1 MKKWELGGSRE
12 YLQLETIGDFILFIS
27 GEKSMNIKNR
37 LIVLTIMLIGG
48 LSIAG
53 CGKSSDNGPQT
64 ETKTTVG
71 TEIDDTV
78 MTTKVKSALLRD
90 TGLESLDIKVET
102 RKGVVQLS
110 GFVDSQNQMDRAMA
124 VAQGVDGVSN
134 VDNKI
139 RIKAKDTSVGA
150 KIDDSVITT
159 KVKAALIS
167 DPIIKNF
174 DIGVVTRDGEVQLS
188 GFVEDQTQVDRAIE
202 VAREVEGVKNVL
214 DDQVSIKK

>member
-1 MKKWELGGSRE
+1 
-12 YLQLETIGDFILFIS
+12 
-27 GEKSMNIKNR
+27 MNIKNR

-53 CGKSSDNGPQT
+53 CGKSGDKGPQT

-110 GFVDSQNQMDRAMA
+110 GFVDNQNQMDRAMA

>member
-1 MKKWELGGSRE
+1 
-12 YLQLETIGDFILFIS
+12 
-27 GEKSMNIKNR
+27 
-37 LIVLTIMLIGG
+37 
-48 LSIAG
+48 
-53 CGKSSDNGPQT
+53 
-64 ETKTTVG
+64 
-71 TEIDDTV
+71 
-78 MTTKVKSALLRD
+78 
-90 TGLESLDIKVET
+90 
-102 RKGVVQLS
+102 
-110 GFVDSQNQMDRAMA
+110 MA

>member
-1 MKKWELGGSRE
+1 LQKWELGGSRE
-12 YLQLETIGDFILFIS
+12 YLQLETIRDFSLFNS

-53 CGKSSDNGPQT
+53 CGKSGDKGPQT

-78 MTTKVKSALLRD
+78 ITTKVKSALLKD

-150 KIDDSVITT
+150 KVDDSVITT

-167 DPIIKNF
+167 DPIIKSF

-214 DDQVSIKK
+214 DDQMSIKK

>member
-1 MKKWELGGSRE
+1 
-12 YLQLETIGDFILFIS
+12 
-27 GEKSMNIKNR
+27 MNIKNR
-37 LIVLTIMLIGG
+37 IIVLTIMLIGG
-48 LSIAG
+48 LSITG
-53 CGKSSDNGPQT
+53 CGKSGDKGPQT

-78 MTTKVKSALLRD
+78 ITTKVKSALLKD

-110 GFVDSQNQMDRAMA
+110 GFVDSQNQMDRAMT
-124 VAQGVDGVSN
+124 VAQGIDGVSN

-139 RIKAKDTSVGA
+139 RIKARDTSVGA
-150 KIDDSVITT
+150 KVDDSVITT

-167 DPIIKNF
+167 DPIIKSF

-188 GFVEDQTQVDRAIE
+188 GFVEDQTQIDRAIE
-202 VAREVEGVKNVL
+202 LAREVENVKNVL
-214 DDQVSIKK
+214 DDQMSIKK

>member
-1 MKKWELGGSRE
+1 
-12 YLQLETIGDFILFIS
+12 
-27 GEKSMNIKNR
+27 
-37 LIVLTIMLIGG
+37 
-48 LSIAG
+48 
-53 CGKSSDNGPQT
+53 
-64 ETKTTVG
+64 
-71 TEIDDTV
+71 
-78 MTTKVKSALLRD
+78 
-90 TGLESLDIKVET
+90 
-102 RKGVVQLS
+102 
-110 GFVDSQNQMDRAMA
+110 
-124 VAQGVDGVSN
+124 
-134 VDNKI
+134 
-139 RIKAKDTSVGA
+139 VGA

>member
-1 MKKWELGGSRE
+1 
-12 YLQLETIGDFILFIS
+12 
-27 GEKSMNIKNR
+27 MNIKNR

-48 LSIAG
+48 LSITG
-53 CGKSSDNGPQT
+53 CGKSGDNGPQT

-71 TEIDDTV
+71 TEVDDTV